1 MNFCGTVTSDSSP
14 CAFLVFACLI
24 ELHRTR
30 GTRSDVA
37 VFATLLRLR
46 GHCLAPANAEATA
59 HCAQPPISVK
69 IAWLTGQA
77 AVGNVLASEPVRLS
91 QRRLSDIAATLTT
104 MPSCAGTPAWDP
116 GSDNHRG
123 QRRPLRHCAS
133 EGGSEPPTPTVRL
146 ACLCDSVR
154 LGARVGGDDSPAE

>member
-1 MNFCGTVTSDSSP
+1 
-14 CAFLVFACLI
+14 VFACLI

-30 GTRSDVA
+30 GTRHDVA

-69 IAWLTGQA
+69 IAWLTGGPA

-91 QRRLSDIAATLTT
+91 QRRLSDIAATLAT
-104 MPSCAGTPAWDP
+104 MPSCAWVTWVRWEP
-116 GSDNHRG
+116 GSPGRAGSANHRG
-123 QRRPLRHCAS
+123 HCAIAPLRR
-133 EGGSEPPTPTVRL
+133 RL
-146 ACLCDSVR
+146 TLTRVSV
-154 LGARVGGDDSPAE
+154 